1 MENINSL
8 LFSQPSSWV
17 QSNVISVW
25 IVELH
30 QFKMAGKRFLKCDD
44 SLVKAEKSACRKTY
58 KEKGSESFTIFLFIQ
73 DGSIVEGVTR
83 VYVPWF
89 FVSSQQRFGVMDIK
103 PPQRVTALGSWTDL
117 IIGLRSRTDH
127 VIALRQISITVQ
139 CYSSILFRR

>member
-1 MENINSL
+1 
-8 LFSQPSSWV
+8 
-17 QSNVISVW
+17 
-25 IVELH
+25 
-30 QFKMAGKRFLKCDD
+30 MAGKRFLKCDD

-103 PPQRVTALGSWTDL
+103 PPQRVTALGSWTDF